1 MSSLPLMLL
10 FLGLMVGAM
19 AAGHA
24 LRARQPDHHRSS
36 ESQEAVVRAVG
47 VVVTLTALVL
57 GLVVTTAQQYYQSVE
72 SELTEI
78 AANALAT
85 DAVLARYG
93 PGSATAR
100 TLLRAGVDAAV
111 ASIWPGHGS
120 RPPVAGG
127 TGIDVVGRLAD
138 AVAALPRADGRQA
151 ELQQRAAALVD
162 DMELASFKLE
172 RLQYGGVQ
180 PVLMGVLLSWLVIAY
195 LGLGLVLPRT
205 SAAILTTILSAMACS
220 GALFLVVEFYSP
232 VSGLVQISP
241 SILEGALRR

>member
-1 MSSLPLMLL
+1 MLL

-19 AAGHA
+19 AAGQA
-24 LRARQPDHHRSS
+24 LRARLPDHHRSS

-57 GLVVTTAQQYYQSVE
+57 GLVVTTAEQYYQSVE

-100 TLLRAGVDAAV
+100 TLLRDSIDAAV
-111 ASIWPGHGS
+111 ASVWPGHGAG
-120 RPPVAGG
+120 RPATAG
-127 TGIDVVGRLAD
+127 TGMDVVGRLAD
-138 AVAALPRADGRQA
+138 VIEALPRADGRQA
-151 ELQQRAAALVD
+151 EMQQRAAVLVG
-162 DMELASFKLE
+162 DMELAGFKLE
-172 RLQYGGVQ
+172 RLQNGGAQ
-180 PVLMGVLLSWLVIAY
+180 PVLMGVLLSWLAIAY

-205 SAAILTTILSAMACS
+205 SAATLTTILSAMACS

-232 VSGLVQISP
+232 VSGLVQIGP
-241 SILEGALRR
+241 SILEGALPR